1 MLRTGQGDMK
11 NSTEH
16 LVHMEAQKEGEEGKD
31 DEDDDDDAADES
43 GRIMN
48 GESGRIMNGLLQLL
62 ERRTKMLWGACTD
75 PRIPSCKCS
84 IFSYSSSLQ
93 SASVEQDG
101 RESLREAFAQMPAS
115 ALSGPSIGRRF
126 YKSAYAKAS
135 ANDGGFVVMLDH
147 RVLKTPSKKYLKLP
161 SLRLAQAIA
170 AEWEYQDQDA
180 IRPFTMPLMK
190 LASTAID
197 KVPKER
203 ESIIQNLLE
212 FFNTDAACCRDKEDS
227 PLHEL
232 QAEVMNPLLDWM
244 EKELGFR
251 PSHST
256 SLFVGD
262 QPDEVV
268 RALERAL
275 KNTNDWQLAA
285 IDALSASAKS
295 LVVAMAVY
303 RGRLGIEDAIQV
315 IRLEEDFQIEAW
327 GLVEG
332 GHDID
337 VADLKCR
344 VAAASVFLR
353 LF

>member
-1 MLRTGQGDMK
+1 MNRLSGLWK
-11 NSTEH
+11 H
-16 LVHMEAQKEGEEGKD
+16 LG
-31 DEDDDDDAADES
+31 
-43 GRIMN
+43 
-48 GESGRIMNGLLQLL
+48 
-62 ERRTKMLWGACTD
+62 RTKLPYGACRD
-75 PRIPSCKCS
+75 PRIPSFLCTILSC
-84 IFSYSSSLQ
+84 SSSSQ
-93 SASVEQDG
+93 AARVEQA
-101 RESLREAFAQMPAS
+101 SLREVSAQMPAS
-115 ALSGPSIGRRF
+115 AHSGPSIGRRF
-126 YKSAYAKAS
+126 YKSASVKAS
-135 ANDGGFVVMLDH
+135 ADDDGYLVMLDH
-147 RVLKTPSKKYLKLP
+147 RVLKTPSKKHLKVP

-170 AEWEYQDQDA
+170 VEWEYQDQDA

-203 ESIIQNLLE
+203 ETIIHNLLE
-212 FFNTDAACCRDKEDS
+212 FFHTDATCCRDKEDS
-227 PLHEL
+227 PLGEL

-244 EKELGFR
+244 KKEFGFR
-251 PSHST
+251 PSHSM
-256 SLFVGD
+256 SLFVGN

-268 RALERAL
+268 NALERAL

-303 RGRLGIEDAIQV
+303 RGRLGIEDATQV
-315 IRLEEDFQIEAW
+315 IRLEEEFQIEAW

>member
-1 MLRTGQGDMK
+1 
-11 NSTEH
+11 
-16 LVHMEAQKEGEEGKD
+16 MEEVVPPDCDLSDSG
-31 DEDDDDDAADES
+31 DDAS
-43 GRIMN
+43 
-48 GESGRIMNGLLQLL
+48 
-62 ERRTKMLWGACTD
+62 
-75 PRIPSCKCS
+75 P
-84 IFSYSSSLQ
+84 
-93 SASVEQDG
+93 SASVAPG
-101 RESLREAFAQMPAS
+101 VAASSGGGSSLSSKKVSSQ
-115 ALSGPSIGRRF
+115 
-126 YKSAYAKAS
+126 
-135 ANDGGFVVMLDH
+135 GGH
-147 RVLKTPSKKYLKLP
+147 PSKQAKQAKVVILP
-161 SLRLAQAIA
+161 SKQSKPLFQV
-170 AEWEYQDQDA
+170 DQDA

-244 EKELGFR
+244 EKEFGFR